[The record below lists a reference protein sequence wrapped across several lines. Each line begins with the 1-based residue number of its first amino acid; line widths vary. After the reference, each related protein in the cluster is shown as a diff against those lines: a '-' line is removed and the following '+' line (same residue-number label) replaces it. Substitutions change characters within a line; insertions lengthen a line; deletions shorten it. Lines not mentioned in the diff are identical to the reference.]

1 VLGGLDELNFG
12 DYNGALAQYRAAAAA
27 AEQMAAADT
36 HDMRAR
42 RDLGVSYRRL
52 GRLLAGSAPNE
63 ALTYYLKSLEVAEDL
78 HAMDPASIDFRR
90 DVAESNLGLGLLARR
105 SGRNGEALERL
116 NRALDLQKSI
126 ESTAPNRV
134 WLARY
139 ITQIHTEIGN
149 VLMLSQDAGGALK
162 SYEEALAAAER
173 LLQRAPTVLHL
184 ERDRADVLEATGR
197 YYLTLATH
205 KGVSA
210 DRRSQLQAHARMYFQ
225 RSAATWRQWIDR
237 KLAKPYASQRHAQA
251 AAALASAR

>member
-1 VLGGLDELNFG
+1 
-12 DYNGALAQYRAAAAA
+12 
-27 AEQMAAADT
+27 MTAADV
-36 HDMRAR
+36 HDKRAR

-52 GRLLAGSAPNE
+52 GLLLVVNAPND
-63 ALTYYLKSLEVAEDL
+63 ALTYYLKSLEIAEDL

-90 DVAESNLGLGLLARR
+90 DAAESNLGLGLLARR

-139 ITQIHTEIGN
+139 MTQIHTEIGN
-149 VLMLSQDAGGALK
+149 VLMLSQDADGALK
-162 SYEEALAAAER
+162 SYDEALAAAER

-197 YYLTLATH
+197 YYLTLSTQKRISVH
-205 KGVSA
+205 
-210 DRRSQLQAHARMYFQ
+210 RRSQLREQARTYFQ
-225 RSAATWRQWIDR
+225 RSVATWQRWIER
-237 KLAKPYASQRHAQA
+237 KLAKPYANQRHAQA
-251 AAALASAR
+251 AAALPSAR